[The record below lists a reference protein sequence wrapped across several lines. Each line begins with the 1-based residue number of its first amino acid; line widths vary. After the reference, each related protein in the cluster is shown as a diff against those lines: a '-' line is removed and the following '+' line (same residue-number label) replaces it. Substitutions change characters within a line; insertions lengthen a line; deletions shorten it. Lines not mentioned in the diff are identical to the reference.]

1 MKSATLGVARACR
14 GGGVHLHLHGRARCA
29 GGHWRDP
36 WLRAACSVSWPV
48 PTGDSRAPTSQN
60 DLTHSP
66 QLYGGA
72 NRAATRLRPPNRR
85 SWARR
90 ARGPRAQIQ
99 LGLEH
104 ANYSPPRPPSRRFLR
119 SGHAACV
126 SSSTGRGGR
135 AGRKQIRREAYA
147 RADMWIG
154 IDHRGGSVGGQGG
167 SKGKRGRRRMHP
179 PAVSMAPSSLR
190 RDLHE
195 GSGGSPCTI
204 VERGGRYAGVGGAA
218 HEARRACPPPTA

>member
-1 MKSATLGVARACR
+1 MVTGVIRGCVLRAPCR
-14 GGGVHLHLHGRARCA
+14 GPCPRGIAVHPPLKMT
-29 GGHWRDP
+29 
-36 WLRAACSVSWPV
+36 LR
-48 PTGDSRAPTSQN
+48 
-60 DLTHSP
+60 THRNSN
-66 QLYGGA
+66 GGA
-72 NRAATRLRPPNRR
+72 NNRAATRLRPPNRR

-154 IDHRGGSVGGQGG
+154 IDNRGGGVGGEGG

-195 GSGGSPCTI
+195 GSGGSPCTM